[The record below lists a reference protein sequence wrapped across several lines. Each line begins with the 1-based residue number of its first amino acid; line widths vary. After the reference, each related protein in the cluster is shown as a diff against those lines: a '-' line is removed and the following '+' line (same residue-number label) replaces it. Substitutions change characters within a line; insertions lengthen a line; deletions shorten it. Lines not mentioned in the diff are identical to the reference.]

1 MTKLNYPDG
10 PFGRGHIGPD
20 EASVK
25 FEKQVEDLI
34 RRDRQLDAEIRVQL
48 KHSQPDTE
56 LVKCLKRQKL
66 RLKDRIAT
74 MNDPQIEHAPWPL
87 GV

>member
-1 MTKLNYPDG
+1 MTKLIHPDG
-10 PFGRGHIGPD
+10 PLGRDHIGPN

-34 RRDRQLDAEIRVQL
+34 RRHRELDAEIQVLQ
-48 KHSQPDTE
+48 HSPPDRE

-74 MNDPQIEHAPWPL
+74 LNGPQIGHAPWSL

>member
-1 MTKLNYPDG
+1 MN
-10 PFGRGHIGPD
+10 
-20 EASVK
+20 

-34 RRDRQLDAEIRVQL
+34 RRHRELDAEIKVIQ
-48 KHSQPDTE
+48 HSPSDRE

-74 MNDPQIEHAPWPL
+74 LNGPQVEHAPRT
-87 GV
+87 

>member
-34 RRDRQLDAEIRVQL
+34 RRHRELDAEIRVQL
-48 KHSQPDTE
+48 QHFHLNTD

-74 MNDPQIEHAPWPL
+74 LNGPQIGHAP
-87 GV
+87 